1 MYESHQHPALQTNL
15 VWSNGGVDFSK
26 VKNQSYDSEDFTQ
39 LYENFEAGI
48 NQQQSMARLK

>member
-1 MYESHQHPALQTNL
+1 MYESHQHPALQTNI
-15 VWSNGGVDFSK
+15 VWSNGGVDFCK

-39 LYENFEAGI
+39 LYEIFEAGI